1 MSSYIL
7 LPSKVF
13 YRRPQGLARP
23 LKKQVY
29 DFRQTI
35 LNFQVT
41 KMSSSAPPQNEME
54 VEEGTTSSTTK
65 SVMASSGT
73 VGSVSVSLHP
83 LVIMNISE
91 HWTRI
96 RSQEGTAHQ
105 GKLLMNIRLVVY
117 YFVLHS
123 FYNISRITYNVLF
136 VSCFILSYVLI
147 NLIQIKSSHQC
158 HCINLYSNG
167 WDSRKW

>member
-1 MSSYIL
+1 
-7 LPSKVF
+7 
-13 YRRPQGLARP
+13 
-23 LKKQVY
+23 
-29 DFRQTI
+29 
-35 LNFQVT
+35 
-41 KMSSSAPPQNEME
+41 MSSSAQPQNEME

-105 GKLLMNIRLVVY
+105 GKLLFEY
-117 YFVLHS
+117 
-123 FYNISRITYNVLF
+123 
-136 VSCFILSYVLI
+136 
-147 NLIQIKSSHQC
+147 
-158 HCINLYSNG
+158 
-167 WDSRKW
+167 